1 MRPEVR
7 FRSGFPNDYAAGGG
21 DIPDV
26 QAGHNIAEALKV
38 ALESL
43 DYRVDGP
50 INGGDNGWELD
61 IWHGRKRLWLQV
73 SVLDPDECYLM
84 AENMTSWLWRDAK
97 LFRAFLLDL
106 NRVLQADTRFS
117 HVGWLPP
124 GGIDRGAPPAAAP
137 FDD

>member
-1 MRPEVR
+1 MRPEVC

-26 QAGHNIAEALKV
+26 QGGHNIAEALKV
-38 ALESL
+38 ALEGL
-43 DYRVDGP
+43 DYRVEGP
-50 INGGDNGWELD
+50 INSGDNGWELD
-61 IWHGRKRLWLQV
+61 IWRGRKRLWLQI

-84 AENMTSWLWRDAK
+84 AENMTSWPWRDAK

-106 NRVLQADTRFS
+106 NRILQADARFS

-124 GGIDRGAPPAAAP
+124 GGIDRRAPPAAAP